1 MQFKFDMK
9 NMLEV
14 VARSAF
20 DTGSVRKLDTNKVDV
35 ECSVFGNV
43 RSYGFE
49 YLGNC
54 QRLVVT
60 PLTERC

>member
-1 MQFKFDMK
+1 MKRADIQARKDTQKIELVLDVLQFKND
-9 NMLEV
+9 
-14 VARSAF
+14 
-20 DTGSVRKLDTNKVDV
+20 
-35 ECSVFGNV
+35 
-43 RSYGFE
+43 YGFE